1 MFKVYCAQ
9 ASRAFV
15 WLLYLYGGSL
25 GSYLPIAL
33 QNEIFKI
40 SQTWVGS
47 RVFDKIFYLH
57 QIGLVQAIAE
67 PIQFQLHH
75 TTSYINID
83 VHFSSCQHS
92 MVLLTL
98 TILAQFY
105 FTLRQVGPSVIIT
118 LGHRAPSCTT
128 WCAIGPYQIHW

>member
-1 MFKVYCAQ
+1 MPRFVQVYLSKCCKGEFAKV
-9 ASRAFV
+9 
-15 WLLYLYGGSL
+15 LMM
-25 GSYLPIAL
+25 SY
-33 QNEIFKI
+33 
-40 SQTWVGS
+40 

-57 QIGLVQAIAE
+57 QIGSVQAMAE

-75 TTSYINID
+75 TTSHINID

-98 TILAQFY
+98 AILAQFY

-118 LGHRAPSCTT
+118 LGHRAPSCAT
-128 WCAIGPYQIHW
+128 WCAIEPYQIH